1 MGIDKMNAKTYAK
14 IQTDF
19 VRLYFS
25 EIFALR
31 MSMAIKPRNASVPRT
46 MQKGINLGYCAELS
60 SEIAMA
66 RLSRCK
72 RHDMPKLKNAAVANE
87 KGRTIKVAFFMN
99 PPVSIRCTHTWR
111 HDRQG

>member
-66 RLSRCK
+66 KLNKFK
-72 RHDMPKLKNAAVANE
+72 RHASPRLNNAAFA
-87 KGRTIKVAFFMN
+87 
-99 PPVSIRCTHTWR
+99 
-111 HDRQG
+111 DRKSVV

>member
-1 MGIDKMNAKTYAK
+1 MGTDKMNAKTYAK

-66 RLSRCK
+66 RLNKFK
-72 RHDMPKLKNAAVANE
+72 RHASPRLNNAAFANME
-87 KGRTIKVAFFMN
+87 RITQIDFFIS
-99 PPVSIRCTHTWR
+99 PPPFC
-111 HDRQG
+111 D

>member
-46 MQKGINLGYCAELS
+46 MQKGINLENCTELS
-60 SEIAMA
+60 NEIAIVYPNK
-66 RLSRCK
+66 LK
-72 RHDMPKLKNAAVANE
+72 RHSIPRLKNAAFANME
-87 KGRTIKVAFFMN
+87 RITQIDFFIS
-99 PPVSIRCTHTWR
+99 PPPFC
-111 HDRQG
+111 D